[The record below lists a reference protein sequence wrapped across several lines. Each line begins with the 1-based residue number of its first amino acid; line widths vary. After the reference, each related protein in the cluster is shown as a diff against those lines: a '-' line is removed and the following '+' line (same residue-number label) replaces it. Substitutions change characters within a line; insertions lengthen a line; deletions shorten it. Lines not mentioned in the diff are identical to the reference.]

1 MPARAQ
7 SAPMPVKGL
16 ERFKPN
22 LHRPPGFLRFWTST
36 VANLAKIEPDARFL
50 PTRERA
56 DGLTLDR
63 LAYTSLGGVRIRGYL
78 LRPISGQPCP
88 LVVHAHGYEDRYEHR
103 VDWARR
109 GLNVFGFDARGF
121 GRSASAVR
129 VSGEGYLL
137 TGIESPET
145 SILRGAVADYL
156 QAVRTARE
164 LLGEDVGTLGY
175 YGFSFG
181 GALALMAAGISADA
195 DFVVLGQPTFGWN
208 EERRRLALGGSAL
221 QLKQYLEKF
230 RWRHDSVTDTLRY
243 FDTLNFAPL
252 IRARTLV
259 GIGLDDDVVPSRTV
273 LAIVNHMHCPL
284 EVRLL
289 PVSHSDD
296 PRESRWHAFHE
307 EWLGH
312 FEHGVPADFGAEP
325 RQIRTL
331 LGSAQEYSRRGSP
344 R

>member
-1 MPARAQ
+1 M
-7 SAPMPVKGL
+7 SIKSL

-22 LHRPPGFLRFWTST
+22 TDRPPGFLGFWDST
-36 VANLAKIEPDARFL
+36 VAELAEIEPNPEILSAEARD
-50 PTRERA
+50 
-56 DGLTLDR
+56 DGLTLHR
-63 LAYTSLGGVRIRGYL
+63 LAYTSLGGIRIRGYL
-78 LRPISGQPCP
+78 LRSISGQPCP

-103 VDWARR
+103 IDWARR

-121 GRSASAVR
+121 GRSASAI
-129 VSGEGYLL
+129 SISEDGYLL
-137 TGIESPET
+137 TGIESPDT

-156 QAVRTARE
+156 QAVRVARE
-164 LLGEDVGTLGY
+164 LLDDGVGTLGY

-181 GALALMAAGISADA
+181 GALALMAAATSRDA
-195 DFVVLGQPTFGWN
+195 DFVILGQPTFGWN

-221 QLKQYLEKF
+221 QVKQYVEKYL
-230 RWRHDSVTDTLRY
+230 WRRDTVTDTLRY

-252 IRARTLV
+252 IRAPTLV

-273 LAIVNHMHCPL
+273 LAIVNHMRCPL

-296 PRESRWHAFHE
+296 PRESRWQAFHE
-307 EWLGH
+307 EWLGY
-312 FEHGVPADFGAEP
+312 FGNGIPADFGAES

-331 LGSAQEYSRRGSP
+331 LGNP
-344 R
+344 RAAG

>member
-1 MPARAQ
+1 M
-7 SAPMPVKGL
+7 SIKGL

-22 LHRPPGFLRFWTST
+22 TVRPPGFLEFWAST
-36 VANLAKIEPDARFL
+36 VAKLSKIAPNPEFL
-50 PTRERA
+50 SVRDRD
-56 DGLTLDR
+56 DGLRLHH
-63 LAYTSLGGVRIRGYL
+63 LAYTSLGGARIRGYL

-88 LVVHAHGYEDRYEHR
+88 LVVHAHGYRDCYEHR

-109 GLNVFGFDARGF
+109 GLNVFGFDVRGF
-121 GRSASAVR
+121 GRSASAVP
-129 VSGEGYLL
+129 VSDDGYLL
-137 TGIESPET
+137 TGIESPAT

-156 QAVRTARE
+156 QAARMAGE
-164 LLGEDVGTLGY
+164 LLDNNVGTLAF

-181 GALALMAAGISADA
+181 GALALMAAAMSRDV

-221 QLKQYLEKF
+221 EVKQYVEKY
-230 RWRHDSVTDTLRY
+230 RWRHDTVTDTLKH

-252 IRARTLV
+252 IRAPTLV

-273 LAIVNHMHCPL
+273 LAIVNHMRCPL

-296 PRESRWHAFHE
+296 PREARWQEFHE
-307 EWLGH
+307 EWLDC
-312 FEHGVPADFGAEP
+312 FDHGIPANFGTEP

-331 LGSAQEYSRRGSP
+331 LGDARTAG
-344 R
+344 